1 MQTLS
6 RGRIVGALIL
16 QGLLAAAFLAAGGA
30 KLIGVPMLVEL
41 FDQMGALAML
51 APGCAAL
58 GAAWLGTTMF
68 FAVLTHFFILVW
80 LRRDQLAA
88 REILNLKRS

>member
-6 RGRIVGALIL
+6 RGRIVG
-16 QGLLAAAFLAAGGA
+16 
-30 KLIGVPMLVEL
+30 VPMMVEL
-41 FDQMGALAML
+41 FDQIGALALL